1 MAFHVLHCWC
11 QPSLSQPGYQ
21 NEISFLR
28 AEPRSLHAGAR
39 RKKGGTEGAA
49 FSSSMNVSRRYFFSG
64 Q

>member
-1 MAFHVLHCWC
+1 MVSAVIIAVGLPERNLIPASGTA
-11 QPSLSQPGYQ
+11 QP
-21 NEISFLR
+21 
-28 AEPRSLHAGAR
+28 ACGAR